1 MGFFGRAMVVIARL
15 CATFFWL
22 ASFAFASLSP
32 PELSGSIKSV
42 NRNPRLFYVST
53 TTSTS
58 FATTRCF
65 VATGSG
71 SCRRKK
77 RELVSDELERNSNND
92 LTKSSELKKLTES
105 HSESEIEKESPVREA
120 KMLLY
125 WVTTTST
132 TTSYTATSTLATLE
146 CIPNGFSL
154 TSCQG

>member
-1 MGFFGRAMVVIARL
+1 MGIARF

-32 PELSGSIKSV
+32 PEL
-42 NRNPRLFYVST
+42 
-53 TTSTS
+53 
-58 FATTRCF
+58 RCF

-71 SCRRKK
+71 SCRRKR
-77 RELVSDELERNSNND
+77 RELVSDELERNSNID
-92 LTKSSELKKLTES
+92 LTKSSELKKLAES
-105 HSESEIEKESPVREA
+105 HSEIEKESPVREA

>member
-1 MGFFGRAMVVIARL
+1 MGIARF

-32 PELSGSIKSV
+32 PEL
-42 NRNPRLFYVST
+42 
-53 TTSTS
+53 
-58 FATTRCF
+58 RCF

-71 SCRRKK
+71 SCRRKR
-77 RELVSDELERNSNND
+77 RELVSDELERNSNIN
-92 LTKSSELKKLTES
+92 LNKSSELKKLTES
-105 HSESEIEKESPVREA
+105 HSENEIEKESPVREA